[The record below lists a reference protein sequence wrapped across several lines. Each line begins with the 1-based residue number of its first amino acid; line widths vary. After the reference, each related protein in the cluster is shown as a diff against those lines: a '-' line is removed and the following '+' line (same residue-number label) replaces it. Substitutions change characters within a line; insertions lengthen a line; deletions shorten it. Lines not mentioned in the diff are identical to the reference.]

1 MATVAGPAGD
11 LPASVGQRLLW
22 VLERFRGD
30 QGAANVPI
38 VLRLRGPLDHGLLA
52 EGISALATRH
62 ESLRTTVAGRGRRLA
77 QHVHAAPELVPI
89 PVVEL
94 DAPKD
99 SRDAAIEAAVL
110 GEIGKPIDVESWPT
124 RTTLWRLDDQDH
136 VLCFNMHHAATDG
149 WSCGLVL
156 RDLSLLTD
164 AKRPP
169 LPEVGWQYSDF
180 CAWQEEWLRGERAK
194 AAHEYWERQLTGAES
209 PGVPLRPTPAGAP
222 RVDGSVSADIS
233 AHTVAALQRVARARR
248 TTLPTVMLALY
259 YAVLHRATGEDD
271 LAVASFMANRA
282 DARAQETVGLLAN
295 MLVLRTRLKAVSGFD
310 DLVRRAHDTVMAAYV
325 HQGLPYQLL
334 PAAAFQE
341 ADRRADD
348 VMFQMIPQ
356 QDVPRTVAGAAAEAV
371 VVDNLGTRFEAEF
384 QLYQRFGAIRAVF
397 FFNAARLERR
407 WAADLLADYV
417 ALAAR
422 AAAGRDVLSGG

>member
-1 MATVAGPAGD
+1 MAAVAGPAGD

-22 VLERFRGD
+22 VLERFRGE

-52 EGISALATRH
+52 EGLSALTARH
-62 ESLRTTVAGRGRRLA
+62 ESLRTTVSGRGRRLA
-77 QHVHAAPELVPI
+77 QHVHPAPEAAPM
-89 PVVEL
+89 PVVDLTTTVEH
-94 DAPKD
+94 
-99 SRDAAIEAAVL
+99 AVL
-110 GEIGKPIDVESWPT
+110 AEIGEPIDVQKWPT

-164 AKRPP
+164 AGRPP
-169 LPEVGWQYSDF
+169 LPELGWQYSDF
-180 CAWQEEWLRGERAK
+180 CAWQDDWLRGERAK

-209 PGVPLRPTPAGAP
+209 PGVPLRPTPAGTP

-233 AHTVAALQRVARARR
+233 AQTVAALQRVARARR

-271 LAVASFMANRA
+271 LAVASFMANRG

-295 MLVLRTRLKAVSGFD
+295 MLVLRTRLGRESGFD

-422 AAAGRDVLSGG
+422 AAAGRDVLSGN